1 MTKVEAGAIQ
11 VLVVV
16 LHPRQACR
24 SVKVVFRVSD
34 EASSSHSDSSHQ
46 ELEDV
51 EEVQAKTC

>member
-1 MTKVEAGAIQ
+1 MTKVESGANQ

-24 SVKVVFRVSD
+24 SGKVVFRASG

-46 ELEDV
+46 ESEGV
-51 EEVQAKTC
+51 EEARAKTC